1 MSLLLVN
8 LISMGLSA
16 VSLIIFF
23 AALRKASSLTAM
35 SRLMANQ
42 VASSANNLQKALA
55 ILQAEREICRD
66 ESIRLEACLKDSDRV
81 RSEMAHAMELI
92 KRARLDLNEDA
103 LVAAAMQQPAAAPHI
118 AQSTIKMSPVN
129 HFVSDQLRSTP
140 QTHIPLNE
148 PARTLPVFVNR
159 IVRASDVAGA
169 VL

>member
-23 AALRKASSLTAM
+23 TALRKASRLTAM

-55 ILQAEREICRD
+55 ILQSEREICRD
-66 ESIRLEACLKDSDRV
+66 ESIRLEARLKDSDRV
-81 RSEMAHAMELI
+81 RSEMARAMELV

-118 AQSTIKMSPVN
+118 TPSPMKISPADLFVTEPLKSAIPARTIPS
-129 HFVSDQLRSTP
+129 
-140 QTHIPLNE
+140 E
-148 PARTLPVFVNR
+148 PARPLPVFVNR

>member
-23 AALRKASSLTAM
+23 AALRKASSLNAM

-42 VASSANNLQKALA
+42 IASSASNLQKALT

-66 ESIRLEACLKDSDRV
+66 ESVRLEARLKDSDRA
-81 RSEMAHAMELI
+81 RAEIAGAMELVR
-92 KRARLDLNEDA
+92 RAKFDLKDE
-103 LVAAAMQQPAAAPHI
+103 
-118 AQSTIKMSPVN
+118 AQSVTAPQASSAPLPTAMPV
-129 HFVSDQLRSTP
+129 FVTRQVNNVASSDVNSSQPLRAPST
-140 QTHIPLNE
+140 E
-148 PARTLPVFVNR
+148 PARVLPVFVNR
-159 IVRASDVAGA
+159 IVRTSDVTGV

>member
-8 LISMGLSA
+8 LISMALCA
-16 VSLIIFF
+16 VSLIVFF

-42 VASSANNLQKALA
+42 IASSASNLQKALA

-66 ESIRLEACLKDSDRV
+66 ESVRLEARLKDSDRV
-81 RSEMAHAMELI
+81 RSEMARAMDLV

-103 LVAAAMQQPAAAPHI
+103 LLAAAMQQPNVSPAASVTVSRNLNHAAGGPANLAQAPRAAA
-118 AQSTIKMSPVN
+118 SEPV
-129 HFVSDQLRSTP
+129 
-140 QTHIPLNE
+140 
-148 PARTLPVFVNR
+148 RTLPVFVNR
-159 IVRASDVAGA
+159 IVRTSDVAGI

>member
-8 LISMGLSA
+8 LISMALCA
-16 VSLIIFF
+16 VSLIVFF

-42 VASSANNLQKALA
+42 IASSASNLQKALA

-66 ESIRLEACLKDSDRV
+66 ESVRLEARLKDSDRV
-81 RSEMAHAMELI
+81 RSEMARAMDLV

-103 LVAAAMQQPAAAPHI
+103 LVAAAMQQPNV
-118 AQSTIKMSPVN
+118 SPPASVAVSRNVN
-129 HFVSDQLRSTP
+129 HAAGGAANLAQPSRAASS
-140 QTHIPLNE
+140 E
-148 PARTLPVFVNR
+148 PVRTLPVFVNR
-159 IVRASDVAGA
+159 IVRTSDVAGI

>member
-8 LISMGLSA
+8 LILLGLSA
-16 VSLIIFF
+16 VSLIVFF
-23 AALRKASSLTAM
+23 AALRKASKLTAM

-66 ESIRLEACLKDSDRV
+66 ESIRLEARLKDSDRV
-81 RSEMAHAMELI
+81 RSEMARAMELI

-118 AQSTIKMSPVN
+118 VHPTIKMNPVN
-129 HFVSDQLRSTP
+129 HFVSDQLKSAP
-140 QTHIPLNE
+140 QTHVGSNE

-159 IVRASDVAGA
+159 IVRSSDVAGA

>member
-23 AALRKASSLTAM
+23 AALRKASRLTAM

-66 ESIRLEACLKDSDRV
+66 ESIRLEARLKDSDRV
-81 RSEMAHAMELI
+81 RSEMSRAMELV
-92 KRARLDLNEDA
+92 KRARVDLNEDA
-103 LVAAAMQQPAAAPHI
+103 LVAAAMQQPAAVSHI
-118 AQSTIKMSPVN
+118 APPVGRTTPADPQMSVPKPGIAVRT
-129 HFVSDQLRSTP
+129 VPS
-140 QTHIPLNE
+140 E
-148 PARTLPVFVNR
+148 PARPLPVFVNR
-159 IVRASDVAGA
+159 IVRASEVAGA